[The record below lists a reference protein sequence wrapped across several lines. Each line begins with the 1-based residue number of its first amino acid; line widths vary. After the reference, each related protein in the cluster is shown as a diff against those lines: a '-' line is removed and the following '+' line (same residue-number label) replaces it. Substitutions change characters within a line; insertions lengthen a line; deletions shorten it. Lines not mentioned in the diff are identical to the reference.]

1 MKKLK
6 VHGKLLEKYIEE
18 SGKASVLLQI
28 KEKYELWANAKDS
41 NALKKKFIEYD
52 EFFNSHFQEIREA
65 ISSERK
71 FSAFIGHRLEE
82 FVYLLLYE
90 TCKQKSVILD
100 KISPGNIITWIGFNE
115 NGNLSAVGHGTDL
128 VIGNWKKLTIK
139 NGVGIGIEEKEY
151 FIPKIIIECKQ
162 YVSLDMFRDIVTES
176 EMFKRI
182 YPYSLFVIVCEVIE
196 MTDEFRKMK
205 KVWEAY
211 IDGFFAFRPGN
222 RRNPGKLILENINN
236 FEKTIIDFIQKL

>member
-28 KEKYELWANAKDS
+28 KEKYEWWANAKDS